1 MADEKP
7 RVRSIVTPSRIEYEY
22 TPGVAPSRFLTNLAR
37 GKIIGQAC
45 PSCDMVY
52 VPTRGA
58 CARCGVA
65 TERDVEVSDKGTL
78 VTYSIIRVPSAN
90 IDVEL
95 PYVGGQVLLDGSQLA
110 FHCLI
115 RNVDVA
121 TVRMGMRVQARWKP
135 ESEWGPTFENIEYF
149 EPIDEPDVPYEDY
162 EDLF

>member
-1 MADEKP
+1 MSDENA
-7 RVRSIVTPSRIEYEY
+7 RVTSIVTPSRIEYEY
-22 TPGVAPSRFLTNLAR
+22 TPGVAPSRFLANLAR

-45 PSCDMVY
+45 PKCEMVY

-65 TERDVEVSDKGTL
+65 TEHDVEVSDKGTL

-90 IDVEL
+90 IKVEL
-95 PYVGGQVLLDGSQLA
+95 PYVGGQVLLDGSHLA

-121 TVRMGMRVQARWKP
+121 NVRMGMRVQARWKP

-149 EPIDEPDVPYEDY
+149 EPIDEPDVAYEAY
-162 EDLF
+162 KDLF

>member
-1 MADEKP
+1 MSDENT
-7 RVRSIVTPSRIEYEY
+7 RVTSIVTPSRIEYEY
-22 TPGVAPSRFLTNLAR
+22 TPGVAPSRFLANLAR

-45 PSCDMVY
+45 PRCEMVY

-90 IDVEL
+90 IEVEL
-95 PYVGGQVLLDGSQLA
+95 PYVGGQVLLDGSHLA

-121 TVRMGMRVQARWKP
+121 NVRMGMRVQARWKP

-149 EPIDEPDVPYEDY
+149 EPIDEPDVAYEAY
-162 EDLF
+162 KDLF

>member
-1 MADEKP
+1 MSDENA
-7 RVRSIVTPSRIEYEY
+7 RVTSIVTPSRIEYEY
-22 TPGVAPSRFLTNLAR
+22 TPGVAPSRFLANLAR

-45 PSCDMVY
+45 PKCEMVY

-65 TERDVEVSDKGTL
+65 TEHDVEVSDKGTL

-90 IDVEL
+90 IEVEL
-95 PYVGGQVLLDGSQLA
+95 PYVGGQVLLDGSHLA

-121 TVRMGMRVQARWKP
+121 NVRMGMRVQARWKP

-149 EPIDEPDVPYEDY
+149 EPIDEPDVAYEAY
-162 EDLF
+162 KDLF

>member
-1 MADEKP
+1 MSDENA
-7 RVRSIVTPSRIEYEY
+7 RVTSIVTPSRIEYEY
-22 TPGVAPSRFLTNLAR
+22 TPGVAPSRFLANLAR

-45 PSCDMVY
+45 PRCEMVY

-90 IDVEL
+90 IEVEL
-95 PYVGGQVLLDGSQLA
+95 PYVGGQVLLDGSHLA

-121 TVRMGMRVQARWKP
+121 NVRMGMRVQARWKP

-149 EPIDEPDVPYEDY
+149 EPIDEPDVAYEAY
-162 EDLF
+162 KDLF